1 VARME
6 TAVAQAC
13 RQLNSS
19 PDSPI
24 QLHFKSLE
32 NLHKA
37 A

>member
-1 VARME
+1 VEQME
-6 TAVAQAC
+6 AAVAQAC

-24 QLHFKSLE
+24 QLHFKNLE
-32 NLHKA
+32 NFCTA